1 MYSWDCLGLV
11 AIVWV
16 HFLKPVG
23 GGLCMAICDGLG
35 NCLGLFGGLDI

>member
-23 GGLCMAICDGLG
+23 GGTVYG
-35 NCLGLFGGLDI
+35 NL